1 MSQPVYLQEAGWF
14 LQRYELATGN
24 TFTIAAQNVRREPTG
39 IHGKLA
45 IRMNN
50 VTLAWSTFNLER
62 DEDRV
67 RLVNSAYGHL
77 DPTANGL
84 DIKEFPKNVL
94 KHATDLFVAG
104 LWAEV
109 VASSKGEL
117 LEGDPDHPPATLIL
131 GDYIIDQGG
140 HIAFAPP
147 GRGKSYNLT
156 LMAVS
161 LDAGVET
168 LWRLPHGS
176 RAGRCPSLTPAAGR
190 SMTSSK
196 PPAPPTTSTTATS
209 SGSTASAG
217 PDTAT

>member
-104 LWAEV
+104 LWAE
-109 VASSKGEL
+109 
-117 LEGDPDHPPATLIL
+117 
-131 GDYIIDQGG
+131 
-140 HIAFAPP
+140 
-147 GRGKSYNLT
+147 
-156 LMAVS
+156 
-161 LDAGVET
+161 
-168 LWRLPHGS
+168 
-176 RAGRCPSLTPAAGR
+176 
-190 SMTSSK
+190 
-196 PPAPPTTSTTATS
+196 
-209 SGSTASAG
+209 
-217 PDTAT
+217 